1 MLSNFPDGLS
11 DNTPGA
17 PWNDPII
24 PEKEFDVT
32 CCQVLSKTV
41 PVTTSNYIPGASGVD
56 YEYDPEGSVAVGWQ
70 DPDDTSDTNWEEE
83 YHNNDYHTPLQL
95 IELFGQFLKQQLEQ
109 GVVFKSPRF
118 TQSLIEECKDWT
130 EDEIEYCEE

>member
-1 MLSNFPDGLS
+1 MDNYPDGLS
-11 DNTPGA
+11 DNTPGT
-17 PWNDPII
+17 PWSEPII

-41 PVTTSNYIPGASGVD
+41 PVSTSNYTPGASGVD

-70 DPDDTSDTNWEEE
+70 DPDDTSDTDWAEE

-95 IELFGQFLKQQLEQ
+95 IELFRQYLENELSRM
-109 GVVFKSPRF
+109 GSVKNEKWIKH
-118 TQSLIEECKDWT
+118 LIEECKGWI
-130 EDEIEYCEE
+130 EDEIEYSED